1 MQAVRPRAEGLPSPR
16 GSSRRDEV
24 TEHGL
29 SPQQAERSLRRQ
41 CLFLRSLQ
49 QAEPVPRKRSVFL
62 QVPVQLSWC
71 RPFSFCVRQSF
82 PAAALLP
89 PGQSSAPRRAQCSG
103 RRQRQRL
110 RPRSDPSLEK
120 RRLQSADPLFF
131 LQRAPQ
137 QPFPQAVPQ
146 RRAMPLVLPSFAL
159 MRQMSGIPWA
169 PMLPAPPKRHG
180 QSARQLLLLK
190 LRQPQKI

>member
-1 MQAVRPRAEGLPSPR
+1 M
-16 GSSRRDEV
+16 

-110 RPRSDPSLEK
+110 RPRSDSSLEK
-120 RRLQSADPLFF
+120 RRLQCADPLFF
-131 LQRAPQ
+131 SSEGSTAAVSAGRSAAAGNAAGFAFVCADASDVRHSLGADASGSSKAPWSVG
-137 QPFPQAVPQ
+137 AAASALKASATAEDIGASL
-146 RRAMPLVLPSFAL
+146 RKGASERGWPS
-159 MRQMSGIPWA
+159 
-169 PMLPAPPKRHG
+169 
-180 QSARQLLLLK
+180 
-190 LRQPQKI
+190 